1 MKLHHTK
8 YKVNYKNFILDCLD
22 VAEQTTRQERIRY
35 LFNRF
40 TNEYG
45 FNIKRMGKR
54 KALAEWLSGLAIP
67 IPFYN
72 ADIISLAK
80 EMGSVEEDLTAK
92 QEDNILEN
100 YWDFMASMILLLE
113 REKQPDSEIIET
125 TLFRQYG

>member
-8 YKVNYKNFILDCLD
+8 YKVNYKKFILDCLD
-22 VAEQTTRQERIRY
+22 VAEQMTRQERIEY

-40 TNEYG
+40 NNEYG

-80 EMGSVEEDLTAK
+80 EMGSVEKDLTAK

-113 REKQPDSEIIET
+113 REKQSDSEIIET
-125 TLFRQYG
+125 ALFRQYG